1 MEHFLQYTD
10 SAAATSTNSHKM
22 VTTAQLSK
30 YEQGQYFNGNSL
42 V

>member
-10 SAAATSTNSHKM
+10 SAATASANIHKM
-22 VTTAQLSK
+22 VTAAQLNK
-30 YEQGQYFNGNSL
+30 YDHGQYFNGNSL